1 MRIRIENV
9 LEAFDQ
15 ALDLVE
21 DEQQR
26 DRFSRVIAASR
37 ASVER
42 AVDDLVAEVTSDIN
56 EALGEE
62 TQVDLTYG
70 ADGIS
75 VDVTQ
80 APSDDDDADETL
92 SFSEGETEKLTLRL
106 PAELKDRATGAAAEA
121 GYSLNAWIVR
131 VLARELSG
139 DRDGRRGRRRRGR
152 GRRGERG
159 ERGRG
164 AQLRGWIG
172 N

>member
-1 MRIRIENV
+1 MRVRIESI
-9 LEAFDQ
+9 LEAFDH

-56 EALGEE
+56 EALGDEV
-62 TQVDLTYG
+62 QVDLSYG

-80 APSDDDDADETL
+80 APADDDDDADETL
-92 SFSEGETEKLTLRL
+92 SLSEGETEKLTLRL
-106 PAELKDRATGAAAEA
+106 PAELKDRATGAAAEG

-131 VLARELSG
+131 VLARELAR
-139 DRDGRRGRRRRGR
+139 DRGRRGRRRGR
-152 GRRGERG
+152 AGSAD
-159 ERGRG
+159 RGRG

-172 N
+172 S